1 MVQRPGRCHG
11 PVGLTATVLLD
22 QEGVDW
28 WVGSAAAAA
37 VPPPSLWCGSCRAWL
52 ALEQAGLDARARWL
66 GPLGASAWNAL
77 QLRVGA
83 WHAALAAVP
92 RLPAGAPP
100 AGALAELLCGDLFS
114 PALLG
119 LALLPDWLE
128 PLLGAEQVILPIGA
142 RLRAPG
148 PGRGLGDLPLLL
160 LAALLRQRG
169 VAVEMPAVLGRFD
182 PPDPSAAG
190 VRLEAGGAAVEG
202 PCLWLAIGKLRHPEI
217 PLLAFEATG
226 LAVRLVETEAAAPLP
241 DLFADAPRFRGL
253 ATAPVLLADPAAAAA
268 PPLPPAGA
276 EAPAGDWLEALAGW
290 SLLQAIAGDLA
301 ADRLE
306 LDHRLAAAWRQDR
319 PRLLLVPEENS
330 RGCERLVMQAR
341 SHGVPHGALHHT
353 AELLPLHSPGRWQ
366 RHLEDQDPL
375 LVPLRAGGSG
385 GGGGGGGGDRAV
397 LSADPVRAHLLEGLE
412 LEASLPLPAAPAVGW
427 LHYPL
432 QQQSLLPLADPLAYW
447 QALGGVE
454 QALRDRGVPLLLA
467 RKPPLEPAGLADA
480 RAQGLDPAAVP
491 GLRPLA
497 ALLAESWVVVAPGHL
512 GTGHL
517 EAIARGRA
525 VVVVLPARLARPS
538 LLLEPEAPLPVCTP
552 EAFPAWF
559 AAQDPPALR
568 QLAAVQAEWLR
579 GRLLTTT
586 SLADWLALHGV
597 ATKLRQQ
604 RFLGSGLLAQRPL
617 LDRVERLERFSRRL
631 GRLRASRLGRGL
643 VRLKRWLRP

>member
-385 GGGGGGGGDRAV
+385 GGGGGGGDRAV

-480 RAQGLDPAAVP
+480 RAQGLDPAAAP

-597 ATKLRQQ
+597 VTELRQQ

>member
-1 MVQRPGRCHG
+1 
-11 PVGLTATVLLD
+11 
-22 QEGVDW
+22 
-28 WVGSAAAAA
+28 
-37 VPPPSLWCGSCRAWL
+37 
-52 ALEQAGLDARARWL
+52 
-66 GPLGASAWNAL
+66 
-77 QLRVGA
+77 
-83 WHAALAAVP
+83 
-92 RLPAGAPP
+92 
-100 AGALAELLCGDLFS
+100 
-114 PALLG
+114 
-119 LALLPDWLE
+119 
-128 PLLGAEQVILPIGA
+128 
-142 RLRAPG
+142 
-148 PGRGLGDLPLLL
+148 
-160 LAALLRQRG
+160 
-169 VAVEMPAVLGRFD
+169 
-182 PPDPSAAG
+182 
-190 VRLEAGGAAVEG
+190 
-202 PCLWLAIGKLRHPEI
+202 
-217 PLLAFEATG
+217 
-226 LAVRLVETEAAAPLP
+226 
-241 DLFADAPRFRGL
+241 
-253 ATAPVLLADPAAAAA
+253 
-268 PPLPPAGA
+268 
-276 EAPAGDWLEALAGW
+276 
-290 SLLQAIAGDLA
+290 
-301 ADRLE
+301 
-306 LDHRLAAAWRQDR
+306 
-319 PRLLLVPEENS
+319 
-330 RGCERLVMQAR
+330 
-341 SHGVPHGALHHT
+341 
-353 AELLPLHSPGRWQ
+353 
-366 RHLEDQDPL
+366 
-375 LVPLRAGGSG
+375 
-385 GGGGGGGGDRAV
+385 
-397 LSADPVRAHLLEGLE
+397 
-412 LEASLPLPAAPAVGW
+412 VGW

-480 RAQGLDPAAVP
+480 RAQGLDPAAAP

-525 VVVVLPARLARPS
+525 VVVVLSARLARPS

-597 ATKLRQQ
+597 VTELRQQ

>member
-1 MVQRPGRCHG
+1 
-11 PVGLTATVLLD
+11 
-22 QEGVDW
+22 
-28 WVGSAAAAA
+28 
-37 VPPPSLWCGSCRAWL
+37 
-52 ALEQAGLDARARWL
+52 
-66 GPLGASAWNAL
+66 
-77 QLRVGA
+77 
-83 WHAALAAVP
+83 
-92 RLPAGAPP
+92 
-100 AGALAELLCGDLFS
+100 
-114 PALLG
+114 
-119 LALLPDWLE
+119 
-128 PLLGAEQVILPIGA
+128 
-142 RLRAPG
+142 
-148 PGRGLGDLPLLL
+148 
-160 LAALLRQRG
+160 
-169 VAVEMPAVLGRFD
+169 
-182 PPDPSAAG
+182 
-190 VRLEAGGAAVEG
+190 
-202 PCLWLAIGKLRHPEI
+202 
-217 PLLAFEATG
+217 
-226 LAVRLVETEAAAPLP
+226 
-241 DLFADAPRFRGL
+241 L
-253 ATAPVLLADPAAAAA
+253 ATDPVLQADPAAAAA
-268 PPLPPAGA
+268 PPLPSAA
-276 EAPAGDWLEALAGW
+276 AAAPATDWVEALAGW
-290 SLLQAIAGDLA
+290 SLLQGLARDLA
-301 ADRLE
+301 AQRLE
-306 LDHRLAAAWRQDR
+306 LDHSLAAAGRQDR

-341 SHGVPHGALHHT
+341 LQGVPHGALHHT

-366 RHLEDQDPL
+366 RHLEEQDPL
-375 LVPLRAGGSG
+375 LVPLRGGGSA
-385 GGGGGGGGDRAV
+385 GGDRAV

-480 RAQGLDPAAVP
+480 RAQGLDPVAAP

-538 LLLEPEAPLPVCTP
+538 LLLEPETPLPVCTP

-559 AAQDPPALR
+559 AEQDPSGLR

-586 SLADWLALHGV
+586 SLADWLAIHGV
-597 ATKLRQQ
+597 ATELRQQ
-604 RFLGSGLLAQRPL
+604 RFLGSGLRAQRPL

-643 VRLKRWLRP
+643 VRIKRWLRP